1 VPAGSYTLAV
11 SNASSAPSLGFSG
24 MRGQPTSSSSA
35 IRYQSAQE
43 TMTVTDSDVSGVTV
57 SLTPVATASS
67 Q

>member
-1 VPAGSYTLAV
+1 V
-11 SNASSAPSLGFSG
+11 SNASSAPTLGFSG

-43 TMTVTDSDVSGVTV
+43 TMTVTDSDVSGVTI
-57 SLTPVATASS
+57 SLTPVAVPTA